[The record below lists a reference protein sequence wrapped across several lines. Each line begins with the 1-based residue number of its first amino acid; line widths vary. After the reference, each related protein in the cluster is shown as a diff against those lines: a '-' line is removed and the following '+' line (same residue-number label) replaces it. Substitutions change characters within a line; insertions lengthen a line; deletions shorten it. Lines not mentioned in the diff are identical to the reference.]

1 MHVPYDAPPE
11 WEVLQPAEPGQP
23 DAIFDNYCTGS
34 ATPTPYENAR
44 CHYGSSERCPH
55 FLVICDQVANLKG
68 ILISV
73 LKIVDEGMVNVTGA
87 LRQRDRWEDTLM
99 ILSADN
105 GSCISA
111 VGLRDS
117 WMG

>member
-11 WEVLQPAEPGQP
+11 WEVLQPAEPGRP

-44 CHYGSSERCPH
+44 CHYGSM
-55 FLVICDQVANLKG
+55 
-68 ILISV
+68 
-73 LKIVDEGMVNVTGA
+73 LKIVDEGMANVTGA

-117 WMG
+117 

>member
-1 MHVPYDAPPE
+1 MRA
-11 WEVLQPAEPGQP
+11 
-23 DAIFDNYCTGS
+23 
-34 ATPTPYENAR
+34 ATTAR
-44 CHYGSSERCPH
+44 VRCAYL
-55 FLVICDQVANLKG
+55 LVIGDQGANLLSL
-68 ILISV
+68 LISV
-73 LKIVDEGMVNVTGA
+73 LKIVDEGMANVTGA

-117 WMG
+117 

>member
-44 CHYGSSERCPH
+44 CHYGSSEMH
-55 FLVICDQVANLKG
+55 TF
-68 ILISV
+68 
-73 LKIVDEGMVNVTGA
+73 
-87 LRQRDRWEDTLM
+87 W
-99 ILSADN
+99 
-105 GSCISA
+105 
-111 VGLRDS
+111 
-117 WMG
+117 